1 MQDSRDRVA
10 GSLLVLASALMFSL
24 SGVLTKAIAADGWV
38 IVCWRG
44 LIGGLA
50 IALYVEVRRG
60 AASRNAAFGLGWHG
74 WLLATVGSAASITFI
89 YSFKLTYVAN
99 VAIIYATAPFM
110 AAALGWWLMRESVA
124 FRTMMA
130 AAVSIAGVGVIV
142 SGGLGAFNL
151 RGDLLAVLMT
161 FGNAVYMV
169 LIRKFSHVP
178 VVWAGGA
185 SSLQLF
191 VVGWFLGDPL
201 AVSGQDVVLLV
212 VFGLA
217 FAIAVVLWTEGT
229 RLIPAA
235 QSGLLG
241 SAETPFAILLAWMFL
256 AELPPQVSFI
266 GGSIVILAVVW
277 HALLDVRASRSRK

>member
-1 MQDSRDRVA
+1 MHDGRDRVT
-10 GSLLVLASALMFSL
+10 GSLLVIASALMFSL
-24 SGVLTKAIAADGWV
+24 SGVLTKAIEADGWV

-50 IALYVEVRRG
+50 IALYVEIRRG
-60 AASRNAAFGLGWHG
+60 SLPRRSAFGLGWHG
-74 WLLATVGSAASITFI
+74 WLLASVGSAASITFI

-124 FRTMMA
+124 PRTLMA
-130 AAVSIAGVGVIV
+130 AGLSVAGVGVIV
-142 SGGLGAFNL
+142 SGGLGSFNL
-151 RGDLLAVLMT
+151 RGDLLAVVMT
-161 FGNAVYMV
+161 FGNAVFMV

-185 SSLQLF
+185 SSFQLF
-191 VVGWFLGDPL
+191 AVGWLLGDPL
-201 AVSGQDVVLLV
+201 AASGQDMVLLV

-217 FAIAVVLWTEGT
+217 FAIAVILWTEGT

-241 SAETPFAILLAWMFL
+241 SAETPFAIVLAWLFL
-256 AELPPQVSFI
+256 AEFPPPVSLI
-266 GGSIVILAVVW
+266 GGTVVILAVVW
-277 HALLDVRASRSRK
+277 HALLDVRASRNRL